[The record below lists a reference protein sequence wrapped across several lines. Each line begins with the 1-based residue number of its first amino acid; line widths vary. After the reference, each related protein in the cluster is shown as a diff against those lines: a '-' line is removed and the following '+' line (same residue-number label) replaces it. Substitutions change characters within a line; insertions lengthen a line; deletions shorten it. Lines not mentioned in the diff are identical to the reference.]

1 MNGFSPARIKTYI
14 TTSRIYVTRTTKL
27 ILERSH
33 IVDKKVIGEA
43 AARVV
48 VGVGITLIAL
58 SFVKQGTKKV
68 AIDLAT
74 ILEEVTKG
82 IKTE

>member
-1 MNGFSPARIKTYI
+1 M
-14 TTSRIYVTRTTKL
+14 
-27 ILERSH
+27 
-33 IVDKKVIGEA
+33 DKKVIGEA